1 MDTMRNS
8 VGIKLVIIFAG
19 LRILTLVGI
28 GVGLMKKK
36 LNGTGV
42 TELV

>member
-1 MDTMRNS
+1 MQNS

-19 LRILTLVGI
+19 LRIHGVVGI
-28 GVGLMKKK
+28 GVGLIKKK
-36 LNGTGV
+36 LNGTTV